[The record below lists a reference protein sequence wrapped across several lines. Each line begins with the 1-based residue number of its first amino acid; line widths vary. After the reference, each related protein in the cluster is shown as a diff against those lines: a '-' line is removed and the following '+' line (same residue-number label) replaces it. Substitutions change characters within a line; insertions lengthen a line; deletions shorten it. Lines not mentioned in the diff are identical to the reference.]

1 MSRRMLVVCFTMI
14 VLTAAVSFGQTQCPK
29 PATRVAQVQPA
40 KVDFTSDT
48 TVPNPQLAYVLATNN
63 ALQTVKISGPSGST
77 LYSDNLGTQSTVV
90 WSTTVSGTSATTT
103 VSGLPANTPVQA
115 TATVAAS
122 TCTTSAPSAPVVAT
136 TAPAPPTGISGL
148 GGLLKVTVSWAN
160 SPGATSY
167 QLTLSNGMSFTV
179 PAGSVT
185 LASGKIGTSFV
196 VTGLQT
202 ATSYNAILASINS
215 FGTRGA
221 FSQAV
226 VVRTA
231 NVALQ

>member
-1 MSRRMLVVCFTMI
+1 
-14 VLTAAVSFGQTQCPK
+14 
-29 PATRVAQVQPA
+29 
-40 KVDFTSDT
+40 
-48 TVPNPQLAYVLATNN
+48 
-63 ALQTVKISGPSGST
+63 
-77 LYSDNLGTQSTVV
+77 
-90 WSTTVSGTSATTT
+90 
-103 VSGLPANTPVQA
+103 
-115 TATVAAS
+115 
-122 TCTTSAPSAPVVAT
+122 
-136 TAPAPPTGISGL
+136 
-148 GGLLKVTVSWAN
+148 
-160 SPGATSY
+160 
-167 QLTLSNGMSFTV
+167 MSFTV